1 MCHHGVIVTFGGCA
15 MKHLADN
22 RTLPNATKTQQFL
35 RIERQAQDALLRAK
49 LRHPTERADGN
60 GRIVAYTRIE
70 RGRTA

>member
-1 MCHHGVIVTFGGCA
+1 

-49 LRHPTERADGN
+49 LRHPTERTDGN
-60 GRIVAYTRIE
+60 GRVVAYARIE
-70 RGRTA
+70 RGRPV